1 MDQHMAP
8 YRLAGNAVKAM
19 PGTALQALANV
30 PTALSGL
37 GNTMARGLVN
47 IGDAVGLVP
56 DKLATELRAAG
67 DVQRAMIQ
75 ANRPMVG
82 GTPGRNAAGTLIAE
96 LGVNAAPFIASGGA
110 LSPLAGIGASA
121 ALTGVQS
128 MAGRDASTAGLLAD
142 MTDDEG
148 VTRHFET
155 IANNPAARVAFDVGT
170 DAIGNAIG
178 AALQARN
185 ARRAAAAARAA
196 EEAEAAAARAA
207 EESFRP
213 PTGPNPM
220 AQLLSGEPQAIPP
233 SRQLRA
239 QVESAPQQGPAMA
252 QGFNPDIPPQQSSGI
267 PQPMTEAEHRTQV
280 QARLDAAFQQGQEAR
295 QWAAQRGERLI
306 EPAEGVIV
314 PRSVQRERARLQQMQ
329 EAAAE
334 MERLQEAR
342 RMREEGAA
350 ASNRAM
356 PRENTDASASLAGIF
371 GARQNTPPKSPLV
384 DRFGNRAGRATF
396 SGVSSMAGAGAG
408 GLIGYAKGG
417 DDERSRTLAG
427 IGGAIAGAGLG
438 AVIPSALM
446 RALDAIPVPVRNA
459 GSDAVRDALNAAET
473 AKAQAPDPFMKWLL
487 EDPISVDPRTQE
499 VIHYGGNEGIPRMH
513 GPVEAD
519 LINEPLPS
527 VTRRANAV
535 APTQSRPTQL
545 PPSNE
550 SRLKNRRGSFGWWNE
565 ENAGGTGS
573 AERERDSYTGYPH
586 NEPTGSFPETLNS
599 RLEFAL
605 QSAPFDRG
613 TPKQWLAVISKN
625 VPQWE
630 RDWTGVD
637 RWLSNLPPDPI
648 EKRDVLKFWSKN
660 RVQLATAYHDTYR
673 TWRPQS
679 AEFAVDPAVQA
690 LLSDLLDRGRIPDD
704 VADILND
711 EWGYDN
717 LHDYDLLVEQLKN
730 TVEQALPEGG
740 GEGAEAAVNELR
752 RIAND
757 TKESLEARRHAATTL
772 NHIDSLR
779 DAKAARANA
788 YGAMQR
794 NYDELV
800 ERLQA
805 EVDAL
810 FPEDS
815 GLDVSDVQRMADN
828 PLESEQ
834 FRAHAQMV
842 LDKLDSL
849 RKAELA
855 RDYAYRAMQGDVDS
869 GTIEDELNA
878 LLKAK
883 KKKKDI
889 GTEYFE
895 AVTYLPTSYTNR
907 KLGKHVAYQSSHWD
921 EPNVAVHLRGHVTEV
936 YDPVTGTTEPAL
948 YVGEWQSDWAQG
960 ANGAF
965 RRTELDP
972 WDNDPGSLLAH
983 GDNLPL
989 PESIYAKGDARAVE
1003 VADLKM
1009 RSNRLHRTIDDLNEI
1024 DREARKNRWVQ
1035 KQAEQLRRLGL
1046 GLPGDA
1052 FSFGNVPEH
1061 TMLEPWPLDPP
1072 EADVHAIFDHQ
1083 EKVGAAARELEKIR
1097 NKLREINGELPHPTP
1112 FAKTQDWTE
1121 LGLKSSLYEAAK
1133 RGIRKVVLP
1142 TGRQA
1147 AVGAGNDPEMFA
1159 NALQAARE
1167 WASVDTRQIA
1177 WRANKDGS
1185 IDILPL
1191 NQHTDIKP
1199 VRAND
1204 IDDVAEIVT
1213 VENDKIDVRAFIAD
1227 AIGKGK
1233 TAGALPELKKPSTGY
1248 DMYTVFD
1255 RSAVQEVSGSENP
1268 TAGLVKFYEGIVPK
1282 IVRDYLATRG
1292 LSFDKVPAELVPR
1305 LEYGPNSL
1313 TITMPAQFMKDI
1325 LNPKIG
1331 QRLGF
1336 GTMDALGTVAGVG
1349 AGGLMG
1355 YREGDTENERIQH
1368 AFEGAALGGL
1378 GGFGVARGIQHG
1390 LPKALDAIA
1399 DAMKPGASKAAV
1411 AAKGTAEAASA
1422 AGRRPSAYAQSIADG
1437 TIGTPK
1443 VGEEVLTPGTKRGMS
1458 PRVGK
1463 LAEGVAAATGRQ
1475 RMAIP
1480 DEVMQKL
1487 ARLVDVSEI
1496 DQTKAATMSND
1507 ELMAV
1512 GNRVAALSDELER
1525 LARDMGS
1532 ATPETIDDLTA
1543 KFDAALSEQ
1552 MRLAD
1557 TFSLAKSERGRGLRI
1572 VSKVGAG
1579 SLAGALG
1586 VARRVLGVKSLSP
1599 ELVGELRRVVLD
1611 RSLTSAAQREAAY
1624 AKVINKAMKLP
1635 WYKVVFGDYR
1645 RVNML
1650 TAPATWTQ
1658 NLLGNTTE
1666 LASRWLATPT
1676 AAALDAAM
1684 SWIQNKP
1691 RSVTTSGRAAG
1702 YRTGFARGT
1711 GEMMDRVKA
1720 LAHNEHPQVLDM
1732 TEDGYGALKFNQAD
1746 FVRDLPRLPEAV
1758 TKRMQKVAD
1767 IVYTAMDAADRPFY
1781 QGALDAAFNERA
1793 HLNAMNAGLKR
1804 GTAEYDQFVS
1814 KLLTKGP
1821 DGMYPFMDQADHIVA
1836 QFEALDDTFKTDS
1849 AISRAMRRMDPV
1861 AQTIVG
1867 WFVPFVKTPANL
1879 VRKSLEATPGP
1890 VGLITSEIHLRGLKK
1905 QLAEA
1910 GIPVERIQAEMRR
1923 ARIMNAGK
1931 QLSVGAGLIAA
1942 GYMLTEA
1949 GVLTG
1954 DYVPVSARD
1963 DEDTEDAKRDA
1974 LMNQPPLSIKIGD
1987 TAHSLSAFA
1996 QFAPLLALGHALA
2009 QTVREERAKGLSV
2022 LGAVAAQPGKVAKRA
2037 FGSTVRTMA
2046 EFPLLQGV
2054 KQVGD
2059 LLGGQNGFDLGK
2071 YAGQQASSMI
2081 PLASGVA
2088 SLARVTDPIGK
2099 RKVEGFTD
2107 ALQER
2112 IPFARWNVP
2121 AQVGPLGE
2129 VTPRANP
2136 FAALLSPTRPQVMN
2150 TDPLHQALDQIGF
2163 YPTAAQKLRQDSP
2176 ESYGRLAERFGA
2188 ENVRPML
2195 NEDESYAD
2203 YSVRRQQEG
2212 AAEQSLLDAVLA
2224 GDPAGWRYVG
2234 DGARKEFQETGDW
2247 RVPLRA
2253 ALSAQRRAVT
2263 TERNLRRPTP
2273 IP

>member
-1 MDQHMAP
+1 MPPPNTRRWTQLDKATRWEELRRSGRSAEEATAQVENESRMAGLMDQHMAP
-8 YRLAGNAVKAM
+8 YRLAGNAVKSALRGDALGAIS
-19 PGTALQALANV
+19 GTALQAIANV

-56 DKLATELRAAG
+56 DKLGGELRAAG
-67 DVQRAMIQ
+67 DVQRATIQ

-82 GTPGRNAAGTLIAE
+82 GTPGRNMAGTLIAE

-148 VTRHFET
+148 ATRHFET

-170 DAIGNAIG
+170 DAVGNAIG

-185 ARRAAAAARAA
+185 ARRAAAAS
-196 EEAEAAAARAA
+196 RAA

-220 AQLLSGEPQAIPP
+220 GQLPSGEPQAIPP

-239 QVESAPQQGPAMA
+239 QVESAQQQGPAMA
-252 QGFNPDIPPQQSSGI
+252 QGFNPDVNPQRSAGI
-267 PQPMTEAEHRTQV
+267 PQPMTEAEHRSQV

-295 QWAAQRGERLI
+295 QWAAQRGERVI
-306 EPAEGVIV
+306 QPAEGVIV
-314 PRSVQRERARLQQMQ
+314 PRSVQRERARVQQMQ
-329 EAAAE
+329 AAAAE

-342 RMREEGAA
+342 RMRNEGAA
-350 ASNRAM
+350 ASNRAL
-356 PRENTDASASLAGIF
+356 PREDTDASASLAGIF

-384 DRFGNRAGRATF
+384 DQFGNRAGRATI
-396 SGVSSMAGAGAG
+396 SGVSGVAGAGVG

-417 DDERSRTLAG
+417 DDERSRILAG
-427 IGGAIAGAGLG
+427 AGGAIAGAGLG
-438 AVIPSALM
+438 AALPSALM
-446 RALDAIPVPVRNA
+446 RALDAIPVRNA
-459 GSDAVRDALNAAET
+459 GNDAVRDALNAAET

-487 EDPISVDPRTQE
+487 EDPISVDPRTQG

-535 APTQSRPTQL
+535 APTQSQPTQL

-565 ENAGGTGS
+565 GGVGGTGS
-573 AERERDSYTGYPH
+573 AERERGAYNGHPQRVPH
-586 NEPTGSFPETLNS
+586 GAFPETLNS

-605 QSAPFDRG
+605 QSAPFNRG

-630 RDWTGVD
+630 KDWTGVD

-648 EKRDVLKFWSKN
+648 EKKDVLKFWSKN
-660 RVQLATAYHDTYR
+660 RVQLATAYHSRYR
-673 TWRPQS
+673 DWRPRS
-679 AEFAVDPAVQA
+679 AELDVDPEIEKLRQHVI
-690 LLSDLLDRGRIPDD
+690 DRARIPAY
-704 VADILND
+704 VADTLDD

-717 LHDYDLLVEQLKN
+717 LHDYDLLVEQLRN
-730 TVEQALPEGG
+730 TVEQAIPEGG
-740 GEGAEAAVNELR
+740 A
-752 RIAND
+752 
-757 TKESLEARRHAATTL
+757 
-772 NHIDSLR
+772 
-779 DAKAARANA
+779 
-788 YGAMQR
+788 
-794 NYDELV
+794 
-800 ERLQA
+800 
-805 EVDAL
+805 
-810 FPEDS
+810 
-815 GLDVSDVQRMADN
+815 LDVDYMRRVVNN
-828 PLESEQ
+828 PLESEESRVRTQ
-834 FRAHAQMV
+834 RV
-842 LDKLDSL
+842 LNQIDALND
-849 RKAELA
+849 AEAA
-855 RDYAYRAMQGDVDS
+855 RDNAYRAMNRSVGA
-869 GTIEDELNA
+869 GTVEDELNV
-878 LLKAK
+878 LVSNKR
-883 KKKKDI
+883 KDI
-889 GTEYFE
+889 GTDYFE
-895 AVTYLPTSYTNR
+895 AVTYLPSSYTNR
-907 KLGKHVAYQSSHWD
+907 KLGKQVAYQSSHWS
-921 EPNVAVHLRGHVTEV
+921 EPNVAVHTRGHVTQV
-936 YDPVTGTTEPAL
+936 HDPVTGTTEPAL
-948 YVGEWQSDWAQG
+948 YVGEWQSDWAQE

-965 RRTELDP
+965 RRPTFDL
-972 WDNDPGSLLAH
+972 WDDDPGAFGTH

-989 PESIYAKGDARAVE
+989 PESTYVKGDAKPAEASALHHRAAE
-1003 VADLKM
+1003 L
-1009 RSNRLHRTIDDLNEI
+1009 RHTITELNEL
-1024 DREARKNRWVQ
+1024 DYEARKTRWMDKASQ
-1035 KQAEQLRRLGL
+1035 RATW
-1046 GLPGDA
+1046 
-1052 FSFGNVPEH
+1052 VPEH
-1061 TMLEPWPLDPP
+1061 ARGEWPLDVP

-1097 NKLREINGELPHPTP
+1097 NKLREIPEPDEMPLPTP

-1133 RGIRKVVLP
+1133 RGIRKVILP

-1159 NALQAARE
+1159 NALTAGRE
-1167 WASVDTRQIA
+1167 WATVDTRQIA

-1191 NQHTDIKP
+1191 GQYENIRP

-1204 IDDVAEIVT
+1204 IDDVADIVT
-1213 VENDKIDVRAFIAD
+1213 VDNDKIDVRAFIAD
-1227 AIGKGK
+1227 AISKGK
-1233 TAGALPELKKPSTGY
+1233 TAGALPELKRPHHGVYSVFIRN
-1248 DMYTVFD
+1248 TVE
-1255 RSAVQEVSGSENP
+1255 EVVGSENP
-1268 TAGLVKFYEGIVPK
+1268 TAGLVKFYDGIVPK

-1292 LSFDKVPAELVPR
+1292 LSFDNAPAELVPK

-1525 LARDMGS
+1525 LARDMGA

-1645 RVNML
+1645 RVNLL

-1658 NLLGNTTE
+1658 NLLGNATE
-1666 LASRWLATPT
+1666 LASRTVVTPT

-1691 RSVTTSGRAAG
+1691 RSVTTRGRASG
-1702 YRTGFARGT
+1702 YRTGVARGT

-1720 LAHNEHPQVLDM
+1720 LAHNERPQVLDM

-1746 FVRDLPRLPEAV
+1746 FVRDLPQLPEAV

-1821 DGMYPFMDQADHIVA
+1821 DGTYPFMDQADHIVA
-1836 QFEALDDTFKTDS
+1836 QFEALDDTFKTD
-1849 AISRAMRRMDPV
+1849 AAVSRAMRRLSPA

-1867 WFVPFVKTPANL
+1867 WFVPFVKTPTNL

-1890 VGLITSEIHLRGLKK
+1890 VGLITNEIHLRGLKK

-1974 LMNQPPLSIKIGD
+1974 LVNQPPLSIKIGD

-2009 QTVREERAKGLSV
+2009 QTVREERAKGLNV
-2022 LGAVAAQPGKVAKRA
+2022 LSAVAAQPGKVAKRA

-2054 KQVGD
+2054 KQAGD
-2059 LLGGQNGFDLGK
+2059 LMSGQNGFDLGK

-2195 NEDESYAD
+2195 DEDESYAD

-2234 DGARKEFQETGDW
+2234 DNARKEFQETGDW

-2273 IP
+2273 TPQQQ